1 MKKSVINAINDIS
14 TTDEMNEVIELIR
27 IKQKQLRAVAIATNK
42 ASLAVGSKVKVTS
55 RNGVEFGIIENVKRT
70 KCIVNIQGTL
80 FNCPIS
86 IVEAA

>member
-1 MKKSVINAINDIS
+1 MKKSIIKAINEIS

-42 ASLAVGSKVKVTS
+42 ASIAVGSK
-55 RNGVEFGIIENVKRT
+55 VKRT

>member
-1 MKKSVINAINDIS
+1 MKKSIIKAINEIS

-42 ASLAVGSKVKVTS
+42 ASLAVGTKVKVS
-55 RNGVEFGIIENVKRT
+55 SSKGVMFGIVEDVKRT
-70 KCIVNIQGTL
+70 KCIVNIQGTS

>member
-1 MKKSVINAINDIS
+1 MKKSIIKAINEIS

-42 ASLAVGSKVKVTS
+42 ASLAVGAKVKVWS
-55 RNGVEFGIIENVKRT
+55 SKGVMFGIVEDVKRT
-70 KCIVNIQGTL
+70 KCIVNIQGTS